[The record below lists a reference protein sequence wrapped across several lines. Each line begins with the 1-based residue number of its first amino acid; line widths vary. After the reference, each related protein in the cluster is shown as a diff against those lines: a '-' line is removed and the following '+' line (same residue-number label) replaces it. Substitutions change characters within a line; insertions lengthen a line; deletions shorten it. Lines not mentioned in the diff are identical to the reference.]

1 MKNVKTSDFYS
12 NAIIRN
18 EEIILW
24 NEEKIRDYPPKEQWD
39 LRPERASPE
48 YHLLSLKL
56 SLFSIRLN
64 NLIASYSR
72 GDDKEELK
80 TQFSECVRVMEKVW
94 DKRAVKMFLG
104 AKEKEHDVYY
114 IGQTFYMRWMLSL
127 AVLLE
132 VLDEEFNILVNFIK
146 RDNIQDAMYD
156 ICIKSRIN
164 DWTISDVVRPLSPK
178 NKIIDIIN
186 ENDKEI
192 CQNLIK
198 IYLEKQW
205 FKTFKNWGGWQ
216 STDVSK
222 FDVNSG
228 FVGYWAFEV
237 AAIVKIKGLD
247 DSSFREHPFYPD
259 RLL

>member
-1 MKNVKTSDFYS
+1 MKNVKTRDFY
-12 NAIIRN
+12 NKAIIRN
-18 EEIILW
+18 KEIYEKYETELSVLEFNKL
-24 NEEKIRDYPPKEQWD
+24 NENQNSTVQISK
-39 LRPERASPE
+39 LAVF
-48 YHLLSLKL
+48 SL
-56 SLFSIRLN
+56 RLN
-64 NLIASYSR
+64 NLIAAYSK
-72 GDDKEELK
+72 GDSKSELK
-80 TQFSECVRVMEKVW
+80 TEFSKCVRVMERVW

-104 AKEKEHDVYY
+104 AQQKEHDVYY

-132 VLDEEFNILVNFIK
+132 VSDEEFAILVNFIK

-186 ENDKEI
+186 EDNKVI
-192 CQNLIK
+192 CEKLIK
-198 IYLEKQW
+198 AYLEKHW
-205 FKTFKNWGGWQ
+205 FKTFKNWGWL
-216 STDVSK
+216 SPDVSN

-247 DSSFREHPFYPD
+247 DSSFRDNIFYPE
-259 RLL
+259 RLI